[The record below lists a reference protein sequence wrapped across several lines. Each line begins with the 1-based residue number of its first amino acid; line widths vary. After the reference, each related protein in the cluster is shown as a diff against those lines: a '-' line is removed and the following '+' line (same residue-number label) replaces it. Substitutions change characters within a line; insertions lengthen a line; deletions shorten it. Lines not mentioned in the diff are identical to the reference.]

1 MITRSVSKSLM
12 KEQNT
17 IEDLMY
23 YHEEGIKSV
32 REALSIK
39 TLECEEKDE
48 IISKMDNL
56 LSQKEN
62 LLSKKDN
69 LLSQKDNLL
78 SKKDLEILRLKNI
91 IESMDV

>member
-1 MITRSVSKSLM
+1 MVAKAVPKCLM
-12 KEQNT
+12 KERNT

-23 YHEEGIKSV
+23 YYEEGIKSV

-48 IISKMDNL
+48 IISQMDIL
-56 LSQKEN
+56 LFQ
-62 LLSKKDN
+62 
-69 LLSQKDNLL
+69 
-78 SKKDLEILRLKNI
+78 KDLEILRLKNI